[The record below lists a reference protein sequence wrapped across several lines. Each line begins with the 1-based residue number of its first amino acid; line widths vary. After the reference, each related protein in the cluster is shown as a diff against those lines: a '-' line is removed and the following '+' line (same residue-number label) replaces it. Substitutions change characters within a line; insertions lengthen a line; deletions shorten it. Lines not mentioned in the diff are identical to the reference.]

1 MGRRLTAAF
10 AECYRQSSCELLFTA
25 ASRQFLLFGCQLPS
39 LLDAGMNVDYLRSA
53 ARILVLINFLESW
66 ASASFDAASLS
77 SWPPEACLCL
87 VPWWQVPIPAHV
99 RLCLNLFIHTFFSVF
114 KYSKKSTNTNFCHFF
129 HLSDLVVVYSTRF
142 KTKLDYFHQEKPQLC
157 ECVSGGASGASG
169 VFINKNSCLN
179 LSAASAP
186 LHGGWRP
193 GI

>member
-1 MGRRLTAAF
+1 MACNFPHCILTGQFLYFPWEARVMGRRLTAAF

-99 RLCLNLFIHTFFSVF
+99 RLCLNLFIHTFFLFS
-114 KYSKKSTNTNFCHFF
+114 NTLRKAQTPIFANF
-129 HLSDLVVVYSTRF
+129 
-142 KTKLDYFHQEKPQLC
+142 
-157 ECVSGGASGASG
+157 
-169 VFINKNSCLN
+169 FICLIWLWFILPVLKQNWIIFIKRN
-179 LSAASAP
+179 LSCVIVCRCQWCQWCI
-186 LHGGWRP
+186 HQ
-193 GI
+193 